1 MNLKPHITTAGVP
14 FKSADAFGSAT
25 VLAAVTWI

>member
-1 MNLKPHITTAGVP
+1 MNLKPHITTAGAP

-25 VLAAVTWI
+25 VLAAVT